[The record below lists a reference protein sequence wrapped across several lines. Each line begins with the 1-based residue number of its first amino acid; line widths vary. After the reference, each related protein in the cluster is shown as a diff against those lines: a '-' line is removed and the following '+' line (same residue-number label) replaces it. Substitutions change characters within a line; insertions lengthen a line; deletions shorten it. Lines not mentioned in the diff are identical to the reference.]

1 MSARIF
7 VVATPLGNRE
17 DLSPRA
23 RKTLQEADLIACEDT
38 RRTGQFLRSLEI
50 PYVSLVS
57 YYDANEVQRAEE
69 LIERIQNES
78 LTLALVSDAGTPAI
92 ADPGF
97 RLIKLA
103 HECNIPVLAIPGPST
118 LSALISVSG
127 LPSDRVMFVGF
138 LPRKKKQLEEDIHL
152 WKKSKASIVAFEAPN
167 RLCESLEVIA
177 QHLPS
182 AQLCIGRELTKIY
195 EEVRHFPIAEA
206 IEWAKAHTHL
216 KGELALMLDP
226 VLREEES
233 ISDEWDSLLEKAKF
247 LRERGVSAKD
257 LTEFF
262 SDQVSDKKE
271 LYKRMA
277 QLK

>member
-1 MSARIF
+1 MSARIY

-23 RKTLQEADLIACEDT
+23 RKTLQEAQLIACEDT
-38 RRTGQFLRSLEI
+38 RRTGQLLRSLEI
-50 PYVSLVS
+50 PYAGLVS

-69 LIERIQNES
+69 LIQRIQNEN

-103 HECNIPVLAIPGPST
+103 HEHGIPVVTIPGPST

-127 LPSDRVMFVGF
+127 LPSDRVLFVGF
-138 LPRKKKQLEEDIHL
+138 LPRKKSQVIEEIQI
-152 WKKSKASIVAFEAPN
+152 WKKSRASIVAFETPN
-167 RLCESLEVIA
+167 RLCESLTTIA
-177 QHLPS
+177 EHLPS
-182 AQLCIGRELTKIY
+182 AQVCIGRELTKIY
-195 EEVRHFPIAEA
+195 EEVHLFPIKQALQWAE
-206 IEWAKAHTHL
+206 EHTHL

-226 VLREEES
+226 VLSEEET
-233 ISDEWDSLLEKAKF
+233 IHEEWEPLLQKAKF
-247 LRERGVSAKD
+247 LRERGLSAKD
-257 LTEFF
+257 LVEFF
-262 SDQVSDKKE
+262 SDEVVDKKE